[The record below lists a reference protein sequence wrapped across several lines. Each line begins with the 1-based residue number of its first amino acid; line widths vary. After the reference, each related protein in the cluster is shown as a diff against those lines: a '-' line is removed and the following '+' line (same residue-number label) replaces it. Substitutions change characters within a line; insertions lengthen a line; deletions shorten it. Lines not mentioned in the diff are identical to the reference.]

1 MKPTR
6 NRNVI
11 EAWSNGVTARS
22 HNGNL
27 RTSNG
32 LLWSYMKLIGRTTKE
47 GTTLLFDFTA
57 PAGSFV
63 SVTTSTHVNAAKPF
77 ASVIMNAKAAAKIN
91 LTTPAKAKDYEM
103 DDIPF

>member
-47 GTTLLFDFTA
+47 GTKLLFDFTA
-57 PAGSFV
+57 PAGAFV

-77 ASVIMNAKAAAKIN
+77 ASVIMNAKAASKIN
-91 LTTPAKAKDYEM
+91 LTTEARDY